1 MNGNQDQ
8 IYDDVRD
15 LFQGSEAF
23 WSKDVPYDFARTVSD
38 AEHYGIKFFDD
49 KGTATLVGM
58 LAGKLSCHT
67 EGYPYRVCLSTKDL
81 GNVSVFSLY

>member
-1 MNGNQDQ
+1 M
-8 IYDDVRD
+8 YDDVRD

-38 AEHYGIKFFDD
+38 AEHYRAKFFDG
-49 KGTATLVGM
+49 KRAATLVRM
-58 LAGKLSCHT
+58 LAGRLSCHT